1 MPSGE
6 THLKLELI
14 LLPGFLVAFYLLNP
28 NLNLESL
35 LLFGG
40 TYLLS
45 SLLLSPDLDL
55 RVNKSRRRW
64 GPLRFIWFPYT
75 KIFKHRGLSHSLL
88 FGPFTRLAYLAVIIA
103 LLLFFLSFLGISM
116 PKLSPS
122 YESLIVMAIGLCLP
136 NAIHVLIDRLDYYLL
151 RRFRRR

>member
-28 NLNLESL
+28 NLESL
-35 LLFGG
+35 ILFGLA
-40 TYLLS
+40 YLFS

-55 RVNKSRRRW
+55 KVNKSRRRW

-88 FGPFTRLAYLAVIIA
+88 FGSLTRLAYLAVIIA
-103 LLLFFLSFLGISM
+103 LLLFGLSSLGVSI
-116 PKLSPS
+116 PKLSLDK
-122 YESLIVMAIGLCLP
+122 ESLIVIAIGLCLP
-136 NAIHVLIDRLDYYLL
+136 NAVHVLVDRLDYHLL